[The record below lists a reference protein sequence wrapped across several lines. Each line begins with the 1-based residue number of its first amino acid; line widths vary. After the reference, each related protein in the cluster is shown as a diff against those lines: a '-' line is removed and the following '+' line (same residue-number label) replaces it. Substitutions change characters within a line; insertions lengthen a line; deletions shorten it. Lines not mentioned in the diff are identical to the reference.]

1 MGGTSGISLTPP
13 PRHVVL
19 NMTKAA
25 QIQHGL
31 RHGDYARYRQ
41 YCARRLTR
49 LRKTLGFTHGKGRF
63 TQKRLNVQQVTQQ
76 KCVSLSLQH
85 QSNSYKSLNN
95 RLWGVHHHS
104 ILYSYVT

>member
-1 MGGTSGISLTPP
+1 MINLRSKLAFSSSIGGTSGISLTPP

-76 KCVSLSLQH
+76 KCASPSLQH
-85 QSNSYKSLNN
+85 QSF
-95 RLWGVHHHS
+95 
-104 ILYSYVT
+104 ILTNL